1 MKINEY
7 YKNYLAL
14 HQNTSCRRF
23 HVVGNIVS
31 FIFVVYCV
39 ISQKWLFVLA
49 APFLVYPF
57 AWLGHFLFEKN
68 TPAAWSNPIKAK
80 VCDWLML
87 KDIVTGKIK
96 W

>member
-1 MKINEY
+1 MHE
-7 YKNYLAL
+7 
-14 HQNTSCRRF
+14 H
-23 HVVGNIVS
+23 
-31 FIFVVYCV
+31 
-39 ISQKWLFVLA
+39 
-49 APFLVYPF
+49 
-57 AWLGHFLFEKN
+57 HFLFEKN